1 MVLTGG
7 LPPFL
12 SAIVF
17 FPNWNSK
24 RAKVAMK
31 EHWQGPS
38 GSYKVFEFGLETG
51 KRYKRHILGG
61 LFIVQRE
68 YISVKYGLL
77 CVEGIWRWH
86 WGNNPR
92 WVAVKNPPPYPRWV
106 LVKGSKYIFTSIS
119 GENLELLLGLWQVFN
134 VWIMNHRIDR
144 PQSLALLVLTKKL
157 VWLAL

>member
-51 KRYKRHILGG
+51 KRYKRHILGD
-61 LFIVQRE
+61 

-77 CVEGIWRWH
+77 CVEGI
-86 WGNNPR
+86 
-92 WVAVKNPPPYPRWV
+92 
-106 LVKGSKYIFTSIS
+106 
-119 GENLELLLGLWQVFN
+119 
-134 VWIMNHRIDR
+134 
-144 PQSLALLVLTKKL
+144 
-157 VWLAL
+157 